1 MLVFFSDS
9 FFFCSF
15 GVIFTTSYYFCSFLC
30 FFTRMFYLRGFGL
43 YTCCSFFFSLLF
55 VNFGVFGFCGC
66 TDEGRVGVRGVGSLR
81 PRDGA
86 PGPDEGLG
94 RDRLPPR
101 RDQGKFAVFLTQTI
115 VLQYTGFLS
124 MTICVRFKRARG
136 VVG

>member
-1 MLVFFSDS
+1 M
-9 FFFCSF
+9 FFFLIRF
-15 GVIFTTSYYFCSFLC
+15 FFVRLVSFLLLRTIFVLFCVFLPVC
-30 FFTRMFYLRGFGL
+30 FTYVGL
-43 YTCCSFFFSLLF
+43 GCTLAVVFFFSLLF

-101 RDQGKFAVFLTQTI
+101 RDQGKFAVFLTQMI